1 MNMQPCKDATFARVY
16 PALPQLRAFHNP
28 PATWLE
34 AVRGTIS
41 IFRISL
47 SIPTDIY
54 HSCIGYHT
62 VVSEMLLFTRGI
74 LTKFVCLAPSHD
86 NGLKGS

>member
-1 MNMQPCKDATFARVY
+1 MLAQGRVSTIFLRHAR
-16 PALPQLRAFHNP
+16 QI
-28 PATWLE
+28 T
-34 AVRGTIS
+34 
-41 IFRISL
+41 L
-47 SIPTDIY
+47 SIPTDIC

-62 VVSEMLLFTRGI
+62 VVSEMTLLFTRGI